1 VKSIITRIGLT
12 CLALF
17 IALVSGARTGRV
29 ATEDFSSDD
38 DLIIGARAIVIGRVL
53 SVACLRDAD
62 EDRIFTYVTL
72 RIEEDLKGEIG
83 ATRIVLKEEG
93 GEVAGQGSVIFGT
106 PQFSG
111 GERVFLYLDTRL
123 DGSLRVH
130 QMSFGKL
137 SVVEDPDTGHQT
149 VVRSEPG
156 CGVIVKRAPRHTHS
170 LDSPSKSLELSD
182 YSRIVRA
189 RLAANSDRAQAF
201 QAQHY
206 GNVPMLAKPRE
217 YERALSRG
225 EIHTQ
230 FHLLYPV
237 KSVRWFEPDNNQPIV
252 FYVNPDGAPN
262 PQVVEDAGA
271 AMAAWSNVAGCT
283 LHLVNGGLRNV
294 CSTQRNVNSI
304 SFNNCDGRFSPTSD
318 CARVIALG
326 GLRWT
331 SDETRQVNG
340 QAYVQASSGFVSF
353 NPYSACSFDN
363 HCDLREIATHELG
376 HALGLGHSQHPE
388 ATMYGAAH
396 FDGRCASI
404 IEDDANGIVFV
415 YPVND
420 PGSRPLAIESG
431 SPLPSVVNLVDE
443 FQALVSSGGVLPH
456 TWSVVDFLGRLPN
469 GLSLSTGGIIYGQ
482 PIQSGT
488 FNFTLQVDDSQGS
501 FVQKRFSMTVRD
513 PLPYDSQFIAQT
525 LVPTVQAGQQ
535 FSTILKWL
543 NNGSQIWDSLAGLKV
558 VSQDPANNNTWG
570 ASSRPVSGV
579 TLKGQ
584 QLEIRLTAVAPRN
597 AGTYNFQ
604 WQLFQEG
611 RGLFG
616 QPSTNLSIVVTPG
629 APSIDSSSPPQAFVG
644 SSFSYQLTVA
654 GGTPPY
660 VWSIA
665 SGSLPSGLGFDS
677 RAGLISGIPTST
689 GSATFTAQVTD
700 SASRAAQR
708 LISITVAPSPTLPL
722 RLNVAAS
729 VEAVKGT
736 PLNYQPEV
744 TGGTQPYTWSITAG
758 ALPAGLALN
767 SSTGTVSGTPSA
779 GGDFGVTITVRDQ
792 RNQSASGLIQIR
804 VTEPEPPPV
813 ITKVKYKVG
822 KRQLIVSG
830 DRIDSNAALVVDG
843 MQVSARFDAGALI
856 AKPIPLT
863 SGTHEIRVVNPSG
876 VSSQTYSLTVE

>member
-1 VKSIITRIGLT
+1 MKSIITKIGLT

-17 IALVSGARTGRV
+17 IALGSAARTGRV
-29 ATEDFSSDD
+29 ATEDFTSDD

-53 SVACLRDAD
+53 SVTCLRDAD

-72 RIEEDLKGEIG
+72 RIEENLKGEIG
-83 ATRIVLKEEG
+83 GARIVLKEEG

-106 PQFSG
+106 PQFSR

-137 SVVEDPDTGHQT
+137 SVVEDLGNGSQT

-156 CGVIVKRAPRHTHS
+156 CGVIVKRATRHPHF
-170 LDSPSKSLELSD
+170 LGSPSDSMELSD

-189 RLAANSDRAQAF
+189 RLAANWDRSRAF
-201 QAQHY
+201 QMEHY
-206 GNVPMLAKPRE
+206 REVPMLAQPRE
-217 YERALSRG
+217 YQRAMSG
-225 EIHTQ
+225 GAIHPQ

-262 PQVVEDAGA
+262 PQVVEDVGA
-271 AMAAWSNVAGCT
+271 SLIAWSNVAGCT
-283 LHLVNGGLRNV
+283 LRLVNGGFRNV
-294 CSTQRNVNSI
+294 CSTQRNVNAI
-304 SFNNCDGRFSPTSD
+304 SFNNCDGRFSPSPD
-318 CARVIALG
+318 CARIIALG

-331 SDETRQVNG
+331 SEETKQVNG
-340 QAYVQASSGFVSF
+340 QTYVPAAYGFVSF

-388 ATMYGAAH
+388 ATMFGSAH

-404 IEDDANGIVFV
+404 TEDDANGIAFI

-420 PGSRPLAIESG
+420 LGSRPLAIG
-431 SPLPSVVNLVDE
+431 SASLLPDAVNLVDHL
-443 FQALVSSGGVLPH
+443 QALTSSGGVLPH
-456 TWSVVDFLGRLPN
+456 TWSVVDFLGRMPA
-469 GLSLSTGGIIYGQ
+469 GVSLSTGGIIFGL
-482 PIQSGT
+482 PIESGT
-488 FNFTLQVDDSQGS
+488 FNFTLQVNDSQGNS
-501 FVQKRFSMTVRD
+501 VQKRFSLTVRD
-513 PLPYDSQFIAQT
+513 PLPFDSQFISQT
-525 LVPTVQAGQQ
+525 VVSTIQAGQQ

-543 NNGSQIWDSLAGLKV
+543 NNGSQIWDVLSGLKV
-558 VSQDPANNNTWG
+558 VSQNPANNATWG
-570 ASSRPVSGV
+570 TSSPPISGI

-584 QLEIRLTAVAPRN
+584 QLEIRIAAVAPRV

-604 WQLFQEG
+604 WQLYQEG
-611 RGLFG
+611 RGFFG
-616 QPSTNLSIVVTPG
+616 QPSASLSIIVTPG
-629 APSIDSSSPPQAFVG
+629 PPSIDGSVPPQAFVG

-665 SGSLPSGLGFDS
+665 SGSLPSGLGLDS
-677 RAGLISGIPTST
+677 HAGLISGIPTAA

-700 SASRAAQR
+700 ATSRAAQGSF
-708 LISITVAPSPTLPL
+708 SITVAAAPTLPL

-729 VEAVKGT
+729 LQAVKGT
-736 PLNYQPEV
+736 PFNYQPEA
-744 TGGTQPYTWSITAG
+744 TGGTPPYTWSITSG
-758 ALPAGLALN
+758 ALPTGLALN
-767 SSTGTVSGTPSA
+767 GSAGAISGTPAA
-779 GGDFGVTITVRDQ
+779 GGDFGVTITLRDQ
-792 RNQSASGLIQIR
+792 RNQTATGSIQIR
-804 VTEPEPPPV
+804 VTEPEPAPV

-830 DRIDSNAALVVDG
+830 DRIDPNAALVVDG

-856 AKPIPLT
+856 AKPVPLT
-863 SGTHEIRVVNPSG
+863 SGTHEIRVVNSSG
-876 VSSQTYSLTVE
+876 VSSQPYSFTVE

>member
-1 VKSIITRIGLT
+1 MKSIITRIGLS
-12 CLALF
+12 CLALL
-17 IALVSGARTGRV
+17 IALVTGARTGRV
-29 ATEDFSSDD
+29 ATEEFSSDD
-38 DLIIGARAIVIGRVL
+38 DLIVGARAIVVGRVL

-72 RIEEDLKGEIG
+72 RVEECLKGEIG
-83 ATRIVLKEEG
+83 GTRIVLKEEG

-111 GERVFLYLDTRL
+111 GERAFLYLDTRL

-137 SVVEDPDTGHQT
+137 SIVEDPDTGHQT

-156 CGVIVKRAPRHTHS
+156 CGVIVKRPPRNTAPGSSSNRM
-170 LDSPSKSLELSD
+170 DLSD

-189 RLAANSDRAQAF
+189 RLAANWDRAQSF

-206 GNVPMLAKPRE
+206 SNVPILEKPRE
-217 YERALSRG
+217 YERGLSTG

-271 AMAAWSNVAGCT
+271 AMAAWSNVTGCT

-304 SFNNCDGRFSPTSD
+304 TFNNCDGRFTPTSD

-326 GLRWT
+326 GVRWT
-331 SDETRQVNG
+331 SAETRQVNG
-340 QAYVQASSGFVSF
+340 QAYVQASSGFVSL

-363 HCDLREIATHELG
+363 HCDLREVTTHELG

-388 ATMYGAAH
+388 ATMYAAAH
-396 FDGRCASI
+396 YDGRCASI
-404 IEDDANGIVFV
+404 TEDDANGMAFI
-415 YPVND
+415 YPVSD
-420 PGSRPLAIESG
+420 FGSRPLAIESS
-431 SPLPSVVNLVDE
+431 SPLPGVVNLVDQ

-469 GLSLSTGGIIYGQ
+469 GMSLSTGGIIYGQ
-482 PIQSGT
+482 PIQTGT
-488 FNFTLQVDDSQGS
+488 FNFTLQVDDSEGT

-513 PLPYDSQFIAQT
+513 PLPYDSQFIGQT
-525 LVPTVQAGQQ
+525 VVSTLQAGQQ

-543 NNGSQIWDSLAGLKV
+543 NNGSQIWDSVAGLKV
-558 VSQDPANNNTWG
+558 VSQNPANNNNWG
-570 ASSRPVSGV
+570 VSSPTVSAV

-584 QLEIRLTAVAPRN
+584 QLEIRVAAVAPRN
-597 AGTYNFQ
+597 AGTYNYQ
-604 WQLFQEG
+604 WRLVQEG
-611 RGLFG
+611 IGLFG
-616 QPSTNLSIVVTPG
+616 QPSTNLSILVTPG
-629 APSIDSSSPPQAFVG
+629 PPSIDGSGPPPAFVG

-654 GGTPPY
+654 GGTPSY

-665 SGSLPSGLGFDS
+665 SGSLPSGLGLDS
-677 RAGLISGIPTST
+677 RAGLISGIPTTT
-689 GSATFTAQVTD
+689 GSVTFTAQVTD

-708 LISITVAPSPTLPL
+708 LISITVAPAPSLPL

-729 VEAVKGT
+729 LQAVKGT
-736 PLNYQPEV
+736 PLNYQPDV
-744 TGGTQPYTWSITAG
+744 SGGTPPYTWSVTSG
-758 ALPAGLALN
+758 ALPTGLALN
-767 SSTGTVSGTPSA
+767 GNSGAVSGTPSA
-779 GGDFGVTITVRDQ
+779 SGDFGATITVRDQ
-792 RNQSASGLIQIR
+792 QNQSASGPIQIR
-804 VTEPEPPPV
+804 VTDPEPAPI
-813 ITKVKYKVG
+813 ITKVKYKIG

-830 DRIDSNAALVVDG
+830 DRIDSNAALIVDG
-843 MQVSARFDAGALI
+843 IQVSARFDAGALL

-863 SGTHEIRVVNPSG
+863 AGTHEIRVINPSG
-876 VSSQTYSLTVE
+876 VPSQPYSLTVD